1 MRKLTLLILLIFGI
15 CQGEQILAVPF
26 IKQKDEFCGPAALS
40 SVLAFYGE
48 DVSQEEVA
56 ENVYIK
62 QLKGALITD
71 LENYA
76 KSKGYK
82 TLLKS
87 SNIEEVKKFIKR
99 RKTGNSIDR
108 PWILDYV
115 CPTLYSNNR
124 LQPRWDNSAYRLRRE
139 KLLTYGEFEK
149 KWQKLGNT
157 ILLIY
162 K

>member
-87 SNIEEVKKFIKR
+87 SNIEEIKKIIKEG
-99 RKTGNSIDR
+99 KPVIALIDLGFWIMSVPHYIVIIGYNQDGIIAHTG
-108 PWILDYV
+108 Y
-115 CPTLYSNNR
+115 
-124 LQPRWDNSAYRLRRE
+124 E
-139 KLLTYGEFEK
+139 EKKLLTYGEFEK